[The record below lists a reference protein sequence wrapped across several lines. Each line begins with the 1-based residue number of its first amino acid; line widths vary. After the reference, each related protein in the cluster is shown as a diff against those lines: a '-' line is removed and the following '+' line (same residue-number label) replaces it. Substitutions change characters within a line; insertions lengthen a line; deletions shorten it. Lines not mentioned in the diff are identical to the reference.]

1 MSGCTVFVFCSLMEY
16 ALVNIVLGDF
26 IEGDDS
32 ALKRGMKSI
41 FVATGFGSHQLVSRA
56 IHSFV
61 LRRFVVVEAKKNKKK
76 TNKKKP
82 NRSASILPRNVDVR
96 DRPREVGGQK
106 TCRALNDARLRR
118 PSGQIDVDVEK
129 RNQKKKNDHRF

>member
-61 LRRFVVVEAKKNKKK
+61 LRRFVVVEAKKKN
-76 TNKKKP
+76 N
-82 NRSASILPRNVDVR
+82 
-96 DRPREVGGQK
+96 
-106 TCRALNDARLRR
+106 
-118 PSGQIDVDVEK
+118 QIDQRRSCQGTSTSEIDRE
-129 RNQKKKNDHRF
+129 R